1 MVEGTGVARLRR
13 GEVRWYQFAR
23 PDKRRPVVILT
34 RDSVLEYLG
43 EATIAP
49 ITKTVRGIASEVA
62 LGPADGLPEA
72 CAVNLDHV
80 QTVARGRLGALV
92 TTLPAQRMAE
102 IREAL
107 LFALD
112 FQL

>member
-1 MVEGTGVARLRR
+1 MARLRR

-23 PDKRRPVVILT
+23 PDKKRPVVVLT
-34 RDSVLEYLG
+34 RDSILEYLG

-49 ITKTVRGIASEVA
+49 ITRTVRGIPSEVP
-62 LGPADGLPEA
+62 LGTDDGMPEP

-92 TTLPAQRMAE
+92 TTLSTQRMAE
-102 IREAL
+102 IREAV

-112 FQL
+112 FW

>member
-1 MVEGTGVARLRR
+1 MARLRR
-13 GEVRWYQFAR
+13 GEVRWYAFAR
-23 PDKRRPVVILT
+23 PDKQRPVLVLT

-43 EATIAP
+43 EATVAP
-49 ITKTVRGIASEVA
+49 ITRTVRGIPSEVP
-62 LGPADGLPEA
+62 LGPDDGMPEP

-80 QTVARGRLGALV
+80 QTVAGGRLGALV
-92 TTLPAQRMAE
+92 TTLSTQRMAE

-112 FQL
+112 F

>member
-1 MVEGTGVARLRR
+1 M
-13 GEVRWYQFAR
+13 RWYEFPR
-23 PDKRRPVVILT
+23 PDKKRPVVILT

-49 ITKTVRGIASEVA
+49 ITRTVRGIPSEVP
-62 LGPADGLPEA
+62 LGPEDGMPQP
-72 CAVNLDHV
+72 CAANLDHV

-92 TTLPAQRMAE
+92 TTLSTQRMAE

-112 FQL
+112 F

>member
-1 MVEGTGVARLRR
+1 
-13 GEVRWYQFAR
+13 VRWYAFAR
-23 PDKRRPVVILT
+23 PDEKRPVVVLT

-43 EATIAP
+43 EATVAP
-49 ITKTVRGIASEVA
+49 ITRTVRGIPSEVP
-62 LGPADGLPEA
+62 LGPDDGMPEP

-92 TTLPAQRMAE
+92 TTLSTQRMAE
-102 IREAL
+102 VREAL

-112 FQL
+112 F

>member
-1 MVEGTGVARLRR
+1 MKR
-13 GEVRWYQFAR
+13 GEVRWYEFRR

-49 ITKTVRGIASEVA
+49 ITRTVRGIPSEVL
-62 LGPADGLPEA
+62 LGPDDGLPEP

-80 QTVARGRLGALV
+80 QTVARGHLGAV
-92 TTLPAQRMAE
+92 IATLSSRRMME
-102 IREAL
+102 IRDAL
-107 LFALD
+107 LFALG
-112 FQL
+112 F

>member
-1 MVEGTGVARLRR
+1 VARLKR
-13 GEVRWYQFAR
+13 GEVRWYEFAR
-23 PDKRRPVVILT
+23 PDKRRPVLVLT

-49 ITKTVRGIASEVA
+49 ITRTVRGIPSEVA
-62 LGPADGLPEA
+62 LGPDDGLPEA

-92 TTLPAQRMAE
+92 ATLSRQRLAE
-102 IREAL
+102 VREAL
-107 LFALD
+107 LFALG
-112 FQL
+112 F

>member
-1 MVEGTGVARLRR
+1 LRR
-13 GEVRWYQFAR
+13 GEVRWYAFAR
-23 PDKRRPVVILT
+23 PDKKRPVVILT

-49 ITKTVRGIASEVA
+49 ITRTVRGIPSEVP
-62 LGPADGLPEA
+62 LGTDDGMPEP
-72 CAVNLDHV
+72 CAVNLDHI

-92 TTLPAQRMAE
+92 TTLSTQRMAE
-102 IREAL
+102 IREAV

-112 FQL
+112 FW

>member
-1 MVEGTGVARLRR
+1 MVEGAGVARLRR
-13 GEVRWYQFAR
+13 GEVRWYAFPR
-23 PDKRRPVVILT
+23 PDKKRPVVILT

-49 ITKTVRGIASEVA
+49 ITRTVRGIPSEVP
-62 LGPADGLPEA
+62 LGPDDGVPEP

-92 TTLPAQRMAE
+92 TTLSTQRMAE

-112 FQL
+112 F

>member
-1 MVEGTGVARLRR
+1 MVV
-13 GEVRWYQFAR
+13 
-23 PDKRRPVVILT
+23 LT

-43 EATIAP
+43 EATVAP
-49 ITKTVRGIASEVA
+49 ITRTVRGIPSEVP
-62 LGPADGLPEA
+62 LGPDDGMPEP

-92 TTLPAQRMAE
+92 TTLSTQRMAE
-102 IREAL
+102 VREAL

-112 FQL
+112 F